1 VWIVQRDDNRTLGQ
15 PAIPGSTLDLQRQ
28 RQAAAQQPSAPTGAG
43 REFAGWRVL
52 LPTGEEV
59 YRFSGVGN
67 SQGDANR
74 IAAEWLRN
82 NGMGVSGEGYEV
94 VPLWREA

>member
-1 VWIVQRDDNRTLGQ
+1 
-15 PAIPGSTLDLQRQ
+15 
-28 RQAAAQQPSAPTGAG
+28 
-43 REFAGWRVL
+43 
-52 LPTGEEV
+52 V